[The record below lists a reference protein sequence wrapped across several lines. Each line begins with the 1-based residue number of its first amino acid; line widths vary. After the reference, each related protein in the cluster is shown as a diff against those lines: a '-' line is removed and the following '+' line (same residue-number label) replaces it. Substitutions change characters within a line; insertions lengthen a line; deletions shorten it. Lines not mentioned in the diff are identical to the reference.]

1 MGLRFRKSINIGPF
15 RMNISKS
22 GISHSVGIKGFRKT
36 KLANGR
42 TRTTISIP
50 GTGISYVTEE
60 RSRKRNIR
68 KKTTKR
74 VNDFDGKNPK
84 TKKNRMLP
92 FIIISIILGIFI
104 LGTLSSENESN
115 IETIKISSDTKKY
128 EINNEYIFDIST
140 TPSNYKGTINVYST
154 NDDVAKA
161 SINGN
166 KITIKTIG
174 FGDTKIYVDSN
185 GIKSNKISIEI
196 KEQAKEN
203 SNNNN
208 HSQNTVTPSLNSNS
222 NIENSQNVTNEV
234 PSANNTVILDS
245 TPQGQMVW
253 ISATGSKY
261 HSINNCGRMNPN
273 TASYITINEAINM
286 GLSPCSKCF

>member
-1 MGLRFRKSINIGPF
+1 MK
-15 RMNISKS
+15 MK
-22 GISHSVGIKGFRKT
+22 
-36 KLANGR
+36 
-42 TRTTISIP
+42 
-50 GTGISYVTEE
+50 VTL
-60 RSRKRNIR
+60 KQ
-68 KKTTKR
+68 
-74 VNDFDGKNPK
+74 
-84 TKKNRMLP
+84 
-92 FIIISIILGIFI
+92 
-104 LGTLSSENESN
+104 
-115 IETIKISSDTKKY
+115 KISSDAKIY
-128 EINNEYIFDIST
+128 EINKEYIFDIST
-140 TPSNYKGTINVYST
+140 TPSNYKGAINVYST

-161 SINGN
+161 SISGN

-185 GIKSNKISIEI
+185 GIESNKISIKI
-196 KEQAKEN
+196 KEQVKEN
-203 SNNNN
+203 SNNNS
-208 HSQNTVTPSLNSNS
+208 HSQNTANPSLNSNS

-234 PSANNTVILDS
+234 PSTNNTALPDS